1 MLLARFWPRPLLLL
15 VLVAA
20 FECSVGV
27 EAASIP
33 PHLSG
38 DEIGSAGV
46 LTLRLLAMTEPDTF
60 LDEARRRLQRGDY
73 LKNPEAERELRRWMG
88 VAALQ
93 AGDFASYRVAL
104 DALEQI
110 AASQTDEIATAY
122 HEWLQSSRLLERG
135 QRKRGLALAL
145 RAVERVGPES
155 PLWLQS
161 LAAIE
166 LCDAY
171 FSAGELQQAVERCEF
186 AERLAQQT
194 DVAYDVAR
202 VANLQ
207 GMLALNREQP
217 AAAIDYFQRAA
228 GLFRSHGLAE
238 LAALVEDNLARV
250 YIDIGD
256 PQQGLRYARA
266 ALDDELRQG
275 RAIHTLTSRA
285 NVARAE
291 SALGNHAVAAR
302 EIQTSIDE
310 ALAMQQL
317 PLMTDLYAAQSDI
330 AERAGDT
337 ALALQAARAAAEALV
352 TLQEDSGNDEVLT
365 LEARLAERERQWQVE
380 SLQRDKAMAD
390 LQLRQQALQLQ
401 SDSMKLALAFSLSAL
416 LAVGSAV
423 LWLFWRQQRRQAARM
438 REQSLTDP
446 LTGIANRRRFI
457 ATLEALLANPDV
469 ARRHALMLLDIDYFK
484 RLNDEG
490 GHPFG
495 DDVLRRVSA
504 CLIALLESDEQ
515 LLARIGGEEFGL
527 LVPAYDSSTAMRIAQ
542 AACDAVARLQIQH
555 DGRVWPLTISVG
567 VALGAE
573 QRALELSQ
581 WMRSADAALYEA
593 KHRGRN
599 QVVCAVDVGASQS
612 ASSQNSSSP

>member
-1 MLLARFWPRPLLLL
+1 MLIARFWPRPLLLL
-15 VLVAA
+15 VFLIA
-20 FECSVGV
+20 FERSVGV
-27 EAASIP
+27 EAASVP
-33 PHLSG
+33 PRLPG
-38 DEIGSAGV
+38 DEVGSAGV
-46 LTLRLLAMTEPDTF
+46 STLRLLAMTEPDAF
-60 LDEARRRLQRGDY
+60 LAEARNRLQRGDY
-73 LKNPEAERELRRWMG
+73 LENSQAERELRRWMG

-93 AGDFASYRVAL
+93 AGDFVSYRAAL

-110 AASQTDEIATAY
+110 AANQNDAIATAY
-122 HEWLQSSRLLERG
+122 HEWLQSGRLLERG

-145 RAVERVGPES
+145 RAAERVGPDA

-171 FSAGELQQAVERCEF
+171 FSAGELQQAVERCAF
-186 AERLAQQT
+186 AEGLAQQT
-194 DVAYDVAR
+194 EVVYDIAR

-217 AAAIDYFQRAA
+217 ERAIEQFQRAA

-250 YIDIGD
+250 YIDIGE
-256 PQQGLRYARA
+256 PQRGLRYARA

-275 RAIHTLTSRA
+275 RAIHALTSRA

-291 SALGNHAVAAR
+291 SALGNHVVAAR

-310 ALAMQQL
+310 ATALQQM
-317 PLMTDLYAAQSDI
+317 PLMADLYATQSDI

-337 ALALQAARAAAEALV
+337 ALALRAARAEADALV
-352 TLQEDSGNDEVLT
+352 ALQEDGGNDEVLT

-390 LQLRQQALQLQ
+390 LQLRQQALQMQ

-446 LTGIANRRRFI
+446 LTGIANRRRFV
-457 ATLEALLANPDV
+457 AALEALLANPDA
-469 ARRHALMLLDIDYFK
+469 ARQHALMLLDIDYFK

-495 DDVLRRVSA
+495 DDVLRQVSA
-504 CLIALLESDEQ
+504 CLVELLDSDTQ

-527 LVPAYDSSTAMRIAQ
+527 LVPAPDGATAMRIAQ

-567 VALGAE
+567 VALGSE
-573 QRALELSQ
+573 QRPMALSQ

-599 QVVCAVDVGASQS
+599 QVVRAGAVGASQS
-612 ASSQNSSSP
+612 PSSQNSSSP